1 MGCYTTSAR
10 VYNGRDNIISL
21 VLLDDG
27 VVLTDLSPVTRATV
41 EVAGVLIDSAT
52 AGADVIWWSQQ
63 AEYEGQMIDVLRLRL
78 GEQGIP
84 AGVYNDVDVVIYDS
98 VYIQGLRVQTPVEFT
113 VI

>member
-27 VVLTDLSPVTRATV
+27 AVMVDLSPVTRATV
-41 EVAGVLIDSAT
+41 EVAGVLIDSAVSGPT
-52 AGADVIWWSQQ
+52 VIWWSEQ
-63 AEYEGQMIDVLRLRL
+63 AEYEGQMVDVLRLRL
-78 GEQGIP
+78 GEQSIP
-84 AGVYNDVDVVIYDS
+84 AGVYNDVDIVIYDG
-98 VYIQGLRVQTPVEFT
+98 VYINGLRVQTPVEFT